1 MDEGADW
8 RQRLRQEQEKNRVL
22 EDKVVAKKNT
32 ILSQKLRHKR
42 EMEDLKQIH
51 ATEIAKM
58 EEKGQ
63 KEKSKQEM
71 LEKELS
77 KMTKRAERAEIN
89 LTKLESVQS
98 NAGDKAL
105 FQDVLGN
112 LKDFLGKPTKI
123 QSLKLSQF

>member
-8 RQRLRQEQEKNRVL
+8 RQRLRQEQEKNCGL
-22 EDKVVAKKNT
+22 EEKLMAKKNML
-32 ILSQKLRHKR
+32 LSQKLKHQC
-42 EMEDLKQIH
+42 EMEDLKQSH

-58 EEKGQ
+58 KENGQ
-63 KEKSKQEM
+63 KERSKQEM
-71 LEKELS
+71 LHKELS

-98 NAGDKAL
+98 NTGSEAL

-123 QSLKLSQF
+123 QSLDFYQF